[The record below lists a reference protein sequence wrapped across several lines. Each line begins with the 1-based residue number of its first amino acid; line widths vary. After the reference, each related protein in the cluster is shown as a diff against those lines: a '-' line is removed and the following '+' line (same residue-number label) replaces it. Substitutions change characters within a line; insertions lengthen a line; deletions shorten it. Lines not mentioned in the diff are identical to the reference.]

1 MIGGKTVRDLQ
12 RRVMADLSDAVSRP
26 QDWRLMLGRHNEAD
40 ARHVYQP
47 TLVCEE
53 GQRFRLEHVV
63 RRVGGKGLGKGEI
76 GEFVT
81 TNEFVFNRNMPV
93 LPAGQCPGTVLL
105 LNPHPPTS
113 VSPQIVSAV
122 AHFCGGK
129 SCAQAPTA
137 DCNKAVISLA
147 ACNILRERIERAF
160 ADAKSTGTFSPWALP
175 AQSCSTDSKSPQS
188 HVVVTSCE
196 TDFKIRLSSAELIN
210 IIGCDGYHS
219 IISSLGCATPDAL
232 VLRRTAATNRFIAF
246 HTDHAARM
254 LCTSLAALL

>member
-1 MIGGKTVRDLQ
+1 
-12 RRVMADLSDAVSRP
+12 MADLSDAISRP
-26 QDWRLMLGRHNEAD
+26 QDWSLMLGRHNEPD
-40 ARHVYQP
+40 ARHVSEP
-47 TLVCEE
+47 SRVCEE
-53 GQRFRLEHVV
+53 GQRFRLEHV
-63 RRVGGKGLGKGEI
+63 RKGGKGLGKGDI

-81 TNEFVFNRNMPV
+81 TNELVFNRNMPS

-105 LNPHPPTS
+105 LHPHPPTS

-137 DCNKAVISLA
+137 DCNRAVISLT
-147 ACNILRERIERAF
+147 ACKFLRERIERAF
-160 ADAKSTGTFSPWALP
+160 AEAKSTGTFSPQALP
-175 AQSCSTDSKSPQS
+175 AQSCSTDSNSPQS
-188 HVVVTSCE
+188 HVAVSSCE
-196 TDFKIRLSSAELIN
+196 TDFKIRLSAAELIN

-219 IISSLGCATPDAL
+219 IISSLGCSTPDAL

>member
-1 MIGGKTVRDLQ
+1 MIGGETVRNLQ
-12 RRVMADLSDAVSRP
+12 RRVMEDLSDAISRP
-26 QDWRLMLGRHNEAD
+26 QDWSLMLGRHNEAV
-40 ARHVYQP
+40 ARHVYEP
-47 TLVCEE
+47 TRECEE

-63 RRVGGKGLGKGEI
+63 RRVFKGLGKGDI

-81 TNEFVFNRNMPV
+81 TNELVFNRNMPS

-137 DCNKAVISLA
+137 DCNKAIISLA
-147 ACNILRERIERAF
+147 ACKILRERIERAF
-160 ADAKSTGTFSPWALP
+160 AEAKSTGTFSPQALP

-219 IISSLGCATPDAL
+219 IISSLGCSTPDAL